1 MGNPSSILV
10 GFHDPKSDVAIGAGQ
25 VSAICCLFDREGHF
39 LKLMCLLAEV
49 FHVRGTP
56 FDHRI
61 KKNRGFIDASY
72 WTLLKSV
79 EKSHVLKNIISS
91 FSDRKSGRKA
101 HILKDIVLSFYSRKR
116 CKQVKS
122 DFSPF
127 KRPKW
132 TGIFK
137 LKIWNET
144 GACGTT
150 FLGILG
156 VFNVGI

>member
-72 WTLLKSV
+72 
-79 EKSHVLKNIISS
+79 
-91 FSDRKSGRKA
+91 
-101 HILKDIVLSFYSRKR
+101 
-116 CKQVKS
+116 
-122 DFSPF
+122 
-127 KRPKW
+127 
-132 TGIFK
+132 
-137 LKIWNET
+137 
-144 GACGTT
+144 
-150 FLGILG
+150 
-156 VFNVGI
+156 